1 MQNATLQEFESIV
14 HLPTANATGPKNDIA
29 CRVVTVKG
37 HRMHVQSSQAIPA
50 CVPLS
55 VQHDDALYLGE
66 AVYCLA
72 LDCVYEV
79 DIDVEQV
86 LTGLQGLVSL
96 RARLFDEQ
104 NAALRDASPERLKML
119 SRPFDQA

>member
-1 MQNATLQEFESIV
+1 VQNATLQEFESIV
-14 HLPTANATGPKNDIA
+14 HLPTANPSGPKNDIA

-37 HRMHVQSSQAIPA
+37 HRMHLQSPEPIPA

-55 VQHDDALYLGE
+55 VEHDDALYLGE
-66 AVYCLA
+66 VVFCLA

-86 LTGLQGLVSL
+86 LTGLQGLISL
-96 RARLFDEQ
+96 RARLLDEQ
-104 NAALRDASPERLKML
+104 TAALRDAPPARLKML
-119 SRPFDQA
+119 NRPFGQS